1 MVILPGD
8 LGEVPTLEISPGVI
22 PRAGFCQLYTDI
34 LDCENLSSILPS
46 ILYSISSLN
55 NKMEL
60 LYGGEGLCIALNP
73 LTTRLT
79 DITGCGRKEGQQLR
93 SDEG

>member
-8 LGEVPTLEISPGVI
+8 PGKFQTSKLISPCVI

-34 LDCENLSSILPS
+34 LDCENLSTILSSIF
-46 ILYSISSLN
+46 YSISSLN
-55 NKMEL
+55 NKLEL

-73 LTTRLT
+73 LTYALDRYY
-79 DITGCGRKEGQQLR
+79 RVQQEGKTAAKK
-93 SDEG
+93 